1 MEQHKVILFFDEI
14 NTNPNVSG
22 ILKEVLIDR
31 TLMGEP
37 LPSHVVPIACANPY
51 KLRKRETDSLT
62 KGLKIEGLKS
72 SKLVYLVHPL
82 PQSMFT
88 SVWNF
93 GSLRAI
99 DEAKYIRKIVEKA
112 VKDYELLKER
122 LDVVAQ
128 AVGMA

>member
-1 MEQHKVILFFDEI
+1 M
-14 NTNPNVSG
+14 P
-22 ILKEVLIDR
+22 
-31 TLMGEP
+31 
-37 LPSHVVPIACANPY
+37 NPY